1 MDILSTFFQMN
12 AQGGQLDDLFLTV
25 LNMSVT
31 GALVICVVLLLRLA
45 LRRAPKQYSYWLWS
59 AAGFRLLCPVS
70 WRSVFSI
77 FSLAPASSVAVET
90 LDSAAPVSSMASIPA
105 DIGMMAQPK
114 VTLPVPQLSEAVNRV
129 LPAADPFSSVNPVQL
144 MVYIGALV
152 WLAGAAAMLIWG
164 AVSYVR
170 LVRRLRTAVRMSDG
184 VWQSEAVGSPF
195 LLGFLRPRIY
205 LPYGLEGARL
215 DYVLAHERFH
225 IARRD
230 YLVKL
235 LAFLLL
241 CVHWFN
247 PLVWLAFSRM
257 GRDMEMRC
265 DEAVLGRTAAKRRDY
280 SETLL
285 SFAVGGRF
293 PSPGPLAFGES
304 GVKARIR
311 NALKWRKPRTWV
323 TVTALL
329 LAAAGIVAC
338 TANPAQPEEPDT
350 ETQTELTGTPW
361 DWTSTVSAA
370 GLEGTYYNLEETYRN
385 QAQAAPEE
393 RALYEPEVLQVCKL
407 LLAVPPEAIYPGRG
421 YPSLKRVTL
430 TDGTARWTLRF
441 GGDCVVLDFDDE
453 TAKQW
458 PIDPENPAPSWEI
471 HDAPLLA
478 YLNALQTT
486 PALQFSDALRR
497 QIIED
502 WKTHQPI
509 DATTPGSVYR
519 YFDTWAEATAWAGW
533 TPDNPLED
541 ESGWLEKKNTAG
553 TDVVLRGETDHAAV
567 HARGDAEGNCLGLSL
582 SAGYACVY
590 EGVRVQFRADW
601 GVHAV
606 GEHDGVTWVWGDAPA
621 ASSEDEG
628 ENYLARELRYDRG
641 GADYTIRLISL
652 GKDREALDA
661 AWLRLA
667 NNLYQTPPGVP
678 SVKKGLTELVPTE
691 PLAWAQERTMEAA
704 ERLNRLGRAAS
715 VPYRVSQATVT
726 DLTRIDTGTAALDY
740 DIAMYRLGWSFSLGT
755 PKQTLLSDELRE
767 GDMGYGDFQSLGKPY
782 LILLHDKSGW
792 TRLGAVTDVEDDPA
806 YTDPEILEQYGGNP
820 YTAACMICYQNWQAE
835 QRRAGN
841 ASQMTVTSGGV
852 TVAPY
857 EMLRYEKLWSDE
869 HGGWINGDGIPLA
882 AALEHTGEIP
892 SLTLAEDFALTYAEG
907 VSRRAYPKV
916 YDTDFRLLEECS
928 PAGAAQLFFLEPGEY
943 YVVFPVYGP
952 VGRYIAAE
960 DAYEESGWDCLIR
973 LTVERQLA
981 QPWTPGDAPL
991 SEGVIHLSAA
1001 RLGNVT
1007 RTDSQ
1012 GVWKLAVML
1021 ERAEEV
1027 APAGCPF
1034 GSVLWLRRNNN
1045 NMLAVCPAEDGCG
1058 VFWSGGKYYRYAE
1071 DGSALW
1077 ALFDPETSPAG
1088 LPGLN
1093 EGDAFRLI
1101 LERAGNVMTGQVTG
1115 DAAKGIQSPWGVA
1128 NAWGTYASLNAIRW
1142 TETEAQWKVTH
1153 RSYDEVG
1160 YSLPIAD
1167 SAPAVQLDT
1176 EDWTLTAYA
1185 YLDAVLWVDH
1195 GLVPR
1200 WRWLLPDLGQEGDR
1214 LVYELLRSWYDEA
1227 EFAALR
1233 QEIVIPD
1240 RGQGP
1245 AEAAEDWCK
1254 AWTEQSLKVSRGSIF
1269 RNRYVKTLVTENNG
1283 PTPEGGYTE
1292 GQKWRFRLNWIFVPE
1307 NERAMHNQMAGNT
1320 MDYTG
1325 DDPEVPEG
1333 AYICTRM
1340 GYVVLEPD
1348 GWHGVITGTG

>member
-170 LVRRLRTAVRMSDG
+170 LARRLRTAVRMSDG

-285 SFAVGGRF
+285 AFAVGGRF

-407 LLAVPPEAIYPGRG
+407 LLAVPAEAIYPGRG

-486 PALQFSDALRR
+486 PALQFSAALRR

-553 TDVVLRGETDHAAV
+553 ADVVLRGETDHAAV

-601 GVHAV
+601 GVPAV

-641 GADYTIRLISL
+641 GAGYTIRLVSL

-661 AWLRLA
+661 AWDRL
-667 NNLYQTPPGVP
+667 LGVYAKP
-678 SVKKGLTELVPTE
+678 EGALNGTE
-691 PLAWAQERTMEAA
+691 P
-704 ERLNRLGRAAS
+704 
-715 VPYRVSQATVT
+715 
-726 DLTRIDTGTAALDY
+726 TAP
-740 DIAMYRLGWSFSLGT
+740 R
-755 PKQTLLSDELRE
+755 
-767 GDMGYGDFQSLGKPY
+767 
-782 LILLHDKSGW
+782 
-792 TRLGAVTDVEDDPA
+792 
-806 YTDPEILEQYGGNP
+806 
-820 YTAACMICYQNWQAE
+820 
-835 QRRAGN
+835 
-841 ASQMTVTSGGV
+841 MTVTSGGV

-892 SLTLAEDFALTYAEG
+892 SLTLAEDFQLTLSDG
-907 VSRRAYPKV
+907 VSRRTYPRV
-916 YDTDFRLLEECS
+916 YDMEFELLEECS
-928 PAGAAQLFFLEPGEY
+928 PAGTAQLFLLEPGDY
-943 YVVFPVYGP
+943 YVVFAVYGP
-952 VGRYIAAE
+952 VGRYIAGE

-981 QPWTPGDAPL
+981 QPWSPASRPL
-991 SEGVIHLSAA
+991 SQGVVPLCMA

-1007 RTDSQ
+1007 RTDGE
-1012 GVWKLAVML
+1012 GVGQLARLL
-1021 ERAEEV
+1021 EGAGET
-1027 APAGCPF
+1027 APTGCPF
-1034 GSVLWLRRNNN
+1034 GSVLWLTRSNNEV
-1045 NMLAVCPAEDGCG
+1045 LAVCPAEDGCG

-1071 DGSALW
+1071 DGAALW

-1093 EGDAFRLI
+1093 EGDAFRLS
-1101 LERAGNVMTGQVTG
+1101 LAEAGSAASGQTARN
-1115 DAAKGIQSPWGVA
+1115 AANSIRSPWNVS
-1128 NAWGTYASLNAIRW
+1128 NARHFFLYLNAIRW
-1142 TETEAQWKVTH
+1142 SETDVQAQVTQ
-1153 RSYDEVG
+1153 RSNEEYEVR
-1160 YSLPIAD
+1160 LPIDAF
-1167 SAPAVQLDT
+1167 APAVSLDT
-1176 EDWTLTAYA
+1176 ENWTLTAYA
-1185 YLDAVLWVDH
+1185 GMDAVLWVDH
-1195 GLVPR
+1195 GDSSR
-1200 WRWLLPDLGQEGDR
+1200 GRWLLPDPVQEGEQ
-1214 LVYELLRSWYDEA
+1214 LVYELLRGWYDEA

-1233 QEIVIPD
+1233 QEIVIPN

-1245 AEAAEDWCK
+1245 AEAAQAWCQQE
-1254 AWTEQSLKVSRGSIF
+1254 AEQSLKVSTGSRF
-1269 RNRYVKTLVTENNG
+1269 RDSFVKTLVTARDTQPG
-1283 PTPEGGYTE
+1283 DGGYE
-1292 GQKWRFRLNWIFVPE
+1292 SGKQWRFLLELIFVPE
-1307 NERAMHNQMAGNT
+1307 NERAERYKMAGNT

-1325 DDPEVPEG
+1325 DDPEVPAG

>member
-170 LVRRLRTAVRMSDG
+170 LARRLRTAVRMSDG

-285 SFAVGGRF
+285 SFAAGGRF

-338 TANPAQPEEPDT
+338 TANPAQPEPE
-350 ETQTELTGTPW
+350 ETGTPW
-361 DWTSTVSAA
+361 DWTGTVTAA
-370 GLEGTYYNLEETYRN
+370 GLEGTYSALTDAAEENRPLSNLELE
-385 QAQAAPEE
+385 QLC
-393 RALYEPEVLQVCKL
+393 ALLR
-407 LLAVPPEAIYPGRG
+407 AVPPEAIYPGRG
-421 YPSLKRVTL
+421 YPSLKWLTL
-430 TDGTARWTLRF
+430 TDGTAWWTLRF
-441 GGDCVVLDFDDE
+441 GGDCVVLGFDDA
-453 TAKQW
+453 TAARW

-553 TDVVLRGETDHAAV
+553 ADVVLRGETDHAAV

-601 GVHAV
+601 GVPAV

-641 GADYTIRLISL
+641 GAGYTIRLISL

-661 AWLRLA
+661 AWDRL
-667 NNLYQTPPGVP
+667 LGVYAKP
-678 SVKKGLTELVPTE
+678 EGALNGTE
-691 PLAWAQERTMEAA
+691 P
-704 ERLNRLGRAAS
+704 
-715 VPYRVSQATVT
+715 
-726 DLTRIDTGTAALDY
+726 TAP
-740 DIAMYRLGWSFSLGT
+740 R
-755 PKQTLLSDELRE
+755 
-767 GDMGYGDFQSLGKPY
+767 
-782 LILLHDKSGW
+782 
-792 TRLGAVTDVEDDPA
+792 
-806 YTDPEILEQYGGNP
+806 
-820 YTAACMICYQNWQAE
+820 
-835 QRRAGN
+835 
-841 ASQMTVTSGGV
+841 MTVTSGGV

-892 SLTLAEDFALTYAEG
+892 SLTLAEDFQLTLSDG
-907 VSRRAYPKV
+907 VSRRTYPRV
-916 YDTDFRLLEECS
+916 YDMEFGLLEECS
-928 PAGAAQLFFLEPGEY
+928 PAGTAQLFLLEPGDY
-943 YVVFPVYGP
+943 YVVFAVYGP
-952 VGRYIAAE
+952 VGRYIAGE

-981 QPWTPGDAPL
+981 QPWSPASRPL
-991 SEGVIHLSAA
+991 SQGVVPLCMA

-1007 RTDSQ
+1007 RTDGE
-1012 GVWKLAVML
+1012 GVGQLARLL
-1021 ERAEEV
+1021 EGAEET
-1027 APAGCPF
+1027 APTGCPF
-1034 GSVLWLRRNNN
+1034 GSVLWLTRSNNEV
-1045 NMLAVCPAEDGCG
+1045 LAVCPAEDGCG

-1071 DGSALW
+1071 DGAALW
-1077 ALFDPETSPAG
+1077 ALFDPEISPAG

-1093 EGDAFRLI
+1093 EGDAFRLS
-1101 LERAGNVMTGQVTG
+1101 LAEAGSAASGQTARN
-1115 DAAKGIQSPWGVA
+1115 AANSIRSPWNVS
-1128 NAWGTYASLNAIRW
+1128 NARYFFLYLNAIRW
-1142 TETEAQWKVTH
+1142 SETDVQAKVTQ
-1153 RSYDEVG
+1153 RSNEEYEVR
-1160 YSLPIAD
+1160 LPIDAF
-1167 SAPAVQLDT
+1167 APAVSLDT
-1176 EDWTLTAYA
+1176 ENWTLTAYA
-1185 YLDAVLWVDH
+1185 GMDAVLWVDH
-1195 GLVPR
+1195 GDSSR
-1200 WRWLLPDLGQEGDR
+1200 GRWLLPDPVQEGEQ
-1214 LVYELLRSWYDEA
+1214 LVYELLRGWYDEA

-1233 QEIVIPD
+1233 QEIVIPN

-1245 AEAAEDWCK
+1245 AEAAQAWCQQE
-1254 AWTEQSLKVSRGSIF
+1254 AEQSLKASTGSRF
-1269 RNRYVKTLVTENNG
+1269 RDSFVKTLVTARDAQPG
-1283 PTPEGGYTE
+1283 DGGYE
-1292 GQKWRFRLNWIFVPE
+1292 SGKQWRFLLELIFVPE
-1307 NERAMHNQMAGNT
+1307 NERAERYKMAGNT

-1340 GYVVLEPD
+1340 GYVVLELD

>member
-170 LVRRLRTAVRMSDG
+170 LARRLRTAVRMSDG

-361 DWTSTVSAA
+361 DWTGTVSAA
-370 GLEGTYYNLEETYRN
+370 GLEGTYSALTDAAEENRPLSNLELE
-385 QAQAAPEE
+385 QLC
-393 RALYEPEVLQVCKL
+393 ALLR
-407 LLAVPPEAIYPGRG
+407 AVPPEAIYPGRG
-421 YPSLKRVTL
+421 YPSLKWLTL

-441 GGDCVVLDFDDE
+441 GGDCVVLDFDDA

-553 TDVVLRGETDHAAV
+553 ADVVLRGETDHAAV

-601 GVHAV
+601 GVPAV

-641 GADYTIRLISL
+641 GAGYTVRLISL

-661 AWLRLA
+661 AWDRL
-667 NNLYQTPPGVP
+667 LGVYAKP
-678 SVKKGLTELVPTE
+678 EGALNGTE
-691 PLAWAQERTMEAA
+691 P
-704 ERLNRLGRAAS
+704 
-715 VPYRVSQATVT
+715 
-726 DLTRIDTGTAALDY
+726 TAP
-740 DIAMYRLGWSFSLGT
+740 R
-755 PKQTLLSDELRE
+755 
-767 GDMGYGDFQSLGKPY
+767 
-782 LILLHDKSGW
+782 
-792 TRLGAVTDVEDDPA
+792 
-806 YTDPEILEQYGGNP
+806 
-820 YTAACMICYQNWQAE
+820 
-835 QRRAGN
+835 
-841 ASQMTVTSGGV
+841 MTVTSGGV

-892 SLTLAEDFALTYAEG
+892 SLTLAEDFQLTLSDG
-907 VSRRAYPKV
+907 VSRRTYPRV
-916 YDTDFRLLEECS
+916 YDMEFELLEECS
-928 PAGAAQLFFLEPGEY
+928 PAGTAQLFLLEPGDY
-943 YVVFPVYGP
+943 YVVFAVYGS
-952 VGRYIAAE
+952 VGRYIAGE

-981 QPWTPGDAPL
+981 HPWSPASRPL
-991 SEGVIHLSAA
+991 SQGVVPLCMA

-1007 RTDSQ
+1007 RTDGE
-1012 GVWKLAVML
+1012 GVGQLARLL
-1021 ERAEEV
+1021 EGAEET
-1027 APAGCPF
+1027 APTACPF
-1034 GSVLWLRRNNN
+1034 GSVLWLTRSNNEV
-1045 NMLAVCPAEDGCG
+1045 LAVCPAEDGCG

-1071 DGSALW
+1071 DGAALW

-1093 EGDAFRLI
+1093 EGDAFRLS
-1101 LERAGNVMTGQVTG
+1101 LAQAGSAASGQTARN
-1115 DAAKGIQSPWGVA
+1115 AANSIRSPWNVS
-1128 NAWGTYASLNAIRW
+1128 NARHFFLYLNAIRW
-1142 TETEAQWKVTH
+1142 SETDVQAQVTQ
-1153 RSYDEVG
+1153 RSNEEYEVR
-1160 YSLPIAD
+1160 LPIDAF
-1167 SAPAVQLDT
+1167 APAVSLDT
-1176 EDWTLTAYA
+1176 ENWTLTAYA
-1185 YLDAVLWVDH
+1185 GMDAVLWVDH
-1195 GLVPR
+1195 GDSPR
-1200 WRWLLPDLGQEGDR
+1200 GRWLQPDPVQEGEQ
-1214 LVYELLRSWYDEA
+1214 LVYELLRGWYDEA

-1245 AEAAEDWCK
+1245 AEAAQAWCQQE
-1254 AWTEQSLKVSRGSIF
+1254 AEQSLKASTGSRF
-1269 RNRYVKTLVTENNG
+1269 RDSFVKTLVTARDTQPG
-1283 PTPEGGYTE
+1283 DGGYE
-1292 GQKWRFRLNWIFVPE
+1292 SGKQWRFLLELIFVPE
-1307 NERAMHNQMAGNT
+1307 NERAERYKMAGNT